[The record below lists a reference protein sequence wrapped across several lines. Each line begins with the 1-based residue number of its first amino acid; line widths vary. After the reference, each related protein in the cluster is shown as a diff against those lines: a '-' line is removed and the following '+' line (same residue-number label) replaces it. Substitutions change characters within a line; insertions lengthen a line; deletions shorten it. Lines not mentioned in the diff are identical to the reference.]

1 VQTHEAT
8 HTVITPS
15 VLYFGTPVGLISTL
29 NRDGTTNLSPVSS
42 LFALGQRYAV
52 GLGAGGQAAANL
64 IDCPELVV
72 NLPDAELAGAIE
84 EIAPTTGVDPVPQH
98 KAARYRFEPDKWTLG
113 GLTPLSSELVRP
125 DRVMECP
132 IQLGRVP

>member
-1 VQTHEAT
+1 MTEVRDPAVQTHEAT

-72 NLPDAELAGAIE
+72 NLPDAGRQSARRRACWSDRGDRADDWGR
-84 EIAPTTGVDPVPQH
+84 PGP
-98 KAARYRFEPDKWTLG
+98 AAQSG
-113 GLTPLSSELVRP
+113 SLS
-125 DRVMECP
+125 
-132 IQLGRVP
+132 I